1 MRCLWITLADPD
13 PPRNGQFLY
22 SRVLID
28 GVKSAGGEIHVVG
41 LARPRGIHRNAQYA
55 EGVHWWLADHQ
66 WSADHQASSRWVS
79 LLSELPQ
86 IAAQTNTPVMHG
98 LIADRLRDGPW
109 DAIVFDSICAG
120 WALAMVQRHYAGVAH
135 RPTVIYLSHNH
146 EESVARAIAKTAGFG
161 PKRSVRELDALK
173 VARLE
178 RWLVRSAD
186 LVTSN
191 SPDDCEKFRPYRPD
205 RRIEFLPPAY
215 TGRRVDRRMIGSDTP
230 RRAIIVGSFDWIAK
244 RVSLEQFLKVA
255 DPLFARAGVELF
267 VVGSAEDGFLNRIRN
282 EVMAT
287 RLTGRVEDIG
297 HYMDHA
303 RLALVPDL
311 LGGFKL
317 KALDYAFNRLPMLA
331 IAGAVPGMPLVPNE
345 GILLFQSHRAL
356 AEGVV
361 AAIDDFDLLNKIQNQ
376 AYAACGTQFDSEV
389 VGRRLVRLM
398 SPNEQLRSRP
408 VGLEAWPTKVGSV
421 DSPA

>member
-28 GVKSAGGEIHVVG
+28 GVRSAGADIHVVG
-41 LARPRGIHRNAQYA
+41 LSRPRGMHRNGQYA
-55 EGVHWWLADHQ
+55 EGVHWWLAEHQ

-86 IAAQTNTPVMHG
+86 IAAQTKTPAMRR
-98 LIADRLRDGPW
+98 LIAERLRDGPW
-109 DAIVFDSICAG
+109 DVVVFDSICGG
-120 WALAMVQRHYAGVAH
+120 WALSMVLAHYSGAAT
-135 RPTVIYLSHNH
+135 RPTLIYLSHNH
-146 EESVARAIAKTAGFG
+146 EESVAQAIVKTAGFG
-161 PKRSVRELDALK
+161 PKRSVKELDAWK

-178 RWLVRSAD
+178 RWLVRTAD
-186 LVTSN
+186 VVTSN
-191 SPDDCEKFRPYRPD
+191 SPDDCEKFRPHRAD

-215 TGRRVDRRMIGSDTP
+215 TGRRVAGRMITCDVP

-244 RVSLEQFLKVA
+244 RISIEQFLHVA
-255 DPLFARAGVELF
+255 DPLFARAGLELF
-267 VVGSAEDGFLNRIRN
+267 IVGSAEDNFLNTIRR
-282 EVMAT
+282 EVTAT
-287 RLTGRVEDIG
+287 RLTGRVDDIG
-297 HYMDHA
+297 HYMDRA
-303 RLALVPDL
+303 RVALVPDL

-331 IAGAVPGMPLVPNE
+331 MAGAVPGMPLVPNE
-345 GILLFQSHRAL
+345 SILLFQSHRAL

-361 AAIDDFDLLNKIQNQ
+361 AAIDDLELLNKIQNL
-376 AYAACGTQFDSEV
+376 AYSACGNQFDDDV
-389 VGRRLVRLM
+389 IGRRLVRLM
-398 SPNEQLRSRP
+398 SANEQTRPCP
-408 VGLEAWPTKVGSV
+408 VGGDAWSKIGSV

>member
-22 SRVLID
+22 SRVLIE
-28 GVKSAGGEIHVVG
+28 GVSAAGAEIHVVG
-41 LARPRGIHRNAQYA
+41 LARPRGSHRSGQHTD
-55 EGVHWWLADHQ
+55 GVHWWLAEHQ

-79 LLSELPQ
+79 LLSDLPQ
-86 IAAQTNTPVMHG
+86 IAAQTNTPPMRQ
-98 LIADRLRDGPW
+98 LIADRLGDGPW

-120 WALAMVQRHYAGVAH
+120 WALSMVKAHYAGKVV
-135 RPTVIYLSHNH
+135 RPTVLYLSHNH
-146 EESVARAIAKTAGFG
+146 EESVARAIARTAGLG

-186 LVTSN
+186 VVTSN
-191 SPDDCEKFRPYRPD
+191 SPDDCEKFRPHRPD
-205 RRIEFLPPAY
+205 RRVEFLPPAY
-215 TGRRVDRRMIGSDTP
+215 TGRRVAARMISADMP

-255 DPLFARAGVELF
+255 DPLFTRAGIELF
-267 VVGSAEDGFLNRIRN
+267 VVGSAEDGFLNRVRN
-282 EVMAT
+282 EVTAT

-297 HYMDHA
+297 HYMDQA

-331 IAGAVPGMPLVPNE
+331 MAGAVPGMPLVPNE
-345 GILLFQSHRAL
+345 SILLYQSHQAL

-361 AAIDDFDLLNKIQNQ
+361 AVIDDLELLNKIQNQ
-376 AYAACGTQFDSEV
+376 AYTACGDQFDGDV
-389 VGRRLVRLM
+389 IGRRLVRFM
-398 SPNEQLRSRP
+398 SPNEQLRPRP
-408 VGLEAWPTKVGSV
+408 AGREAWSKVGSV